1 MCYKQIVNLNH
12 PYRPMACDLTRGLS
26 HNLPE
31 TPPHPSEPI
40 LKVIEK
46 ANTRP
51 SSVGGKSFSQ
61 GLYFT
66 PSRAQK

>member
-26 HNLPE
+26 YNLPE

-40 LKVIEK
+40 LRVIE
-46 ANTRP
+46 THVHR
-51 SSVGGKSFSQ
+51 Q
-61 GLYFT
+61 
-66 PSRAQK
+66 